1 MRLERLVVRDL
12 RCIRELDLDPGPN
25 WNLILGPNG
34 AGKTS
39 LLEAAFLLSH
49 GRSFRAGARAAL
61 TRNGATGYS
70 VFGEFRDG
78 AGVSHRIGLERAG
91 KVLVSHVGGSPAALG
106 VLLAEARVL
115 CFEPGSHLL
124 VSGAADERRRFMDWG
139 VFHVERGLLE
149 LWRRYQRGL
158 RQRNAALRAAD
169 SIRDEG
175 IDGWT
180 RDLASTGESL
190 SDLRSKWLERFADPV
205 ARYHERLTGIRSPV
219 EVRFDR
225 GWSSEHGLFEAMS
238 AALARDLE
246 RGHTSVGPHRADWS
260 LELPGIP
267 AWRQLSRGQEK
278 LVALAC
284 TLAQAEVV
292 ASSEQDWPV
301 LCIDDLGSELD
312 DGHQR
317 RVIEVL
323 ATTPA
328 QLLITGTHVPQGVEG
343 ARDRLSVFH
352 VEQGQLVNR
361 YNGMASNTSE
371 SAAKLSQER
380 P

>member
-1 MRLERLVVRDL
+1 M
-12 RCIRELDLDPGPN
+12 PG
-25 WNLILGPNG
+25 
-34 AGKTS
+34 T
-39 LLEAAFLLSH
+39 
-49 GRSFRAGARAAL
+49 
-61 TRNGATGYS
+61 
-70 VFGEFRDG
+70 
-78 AGVSHRIGLERAG
+78 
-91 KVLVSHVGGSPAALG
+91 
-106 VLLAEARVL
+106 
-115 CFEPGSHLL
+115 
-124 VSGAADERRRFMDWG
+124 
-139 VFHVERGLLE
+139 
-149 LWRRYQRGL
+149 
-158 RQRNAALRAAD
+158 
-169 SIRDEG
+169 
-175 IDGWT
+175 
-180 RDLASTGESL
+180 
-190 SDLRSKWLERFADPV
+190 
-205 ARYHERLTGIRSPV
+205 
-219 EVRFDR
+219 
-225 GWSSEHGLFEAMS
+225 
-238 AALARDLE
+238 
-246 RGHTSVGPHRADWS
+246 
-260 LELPGIP
+260 P

-292 ASSEQDWPV
+292 AGSEQDWPV
-301 LCIDDLGSELD
+301 LCFDDLGSELD